1 MLNPTIDW
9 RDFIVSDP
17 TICHGQACIKGTRIP
32 VAVILDNLAAGVSE
46 AELLQSYPTLT
57 PEAIRAAL
65 AYAAELAREQLLPLA
80 HGTFTLSVITVA
92 EVVRGL
98 VRRQRVDLL
107 AQWRADVERLEILPL
122 DYATGEL
129 AGELYARLDLAGVPI
144 GRLDPLIAA
153 TALRH
158 QLVLVTGNVRH
169 YARVVEVGYPLRV
182 ENWREEG

>member
-65 AYAAELAREQLLPLA
+65 AYAAE
-80 HGTFTLSVITVA
+80 
-92 EVVRGL
+92 
-98 VRRQRVDLL
+98 
-107 AQWRADVERLEILPL
+107 
-122 DYATGEL
+122 
-129 AGELYARLDLAGVPI
+129 
-144 GRLDPLIAA
+144 
-153 TALRH
+153 
-158 QLVLVTGNVRH
+158 
-169 YARVVEVGYPLRV
+169 
-182 ENWREEG
+182 